1 MDGWMHRAGAQEVGS
16 GSSEAWRVSWSQPS
30 GPGSAT
36 DADVGPG
43 RRLLSGQH
51 WKQQHKQKPTY
62 LVSEYL
68 QVINQAN
75 EMLNKICSVLLP

>member
-1 MDGWMHRAGAQEVGS
+1 MDGCTELVRRKWGREALKPGGSPGANLLVQG
-16 GSSEAWRVSWSQPS
+16 RP
-30 GPGSAT
+30 P

-43 RRLLSGQH
+43 RRLHSGQH